1 MRTSRPSTRRSTSP
15 RIQPNVIPWYSVR
28 LPGSQSGARS
38 AMAAHIASQSHI
50 CSGVAPG
57 GIRGMP
63 AWWASAWRTVTL
75 SLPCAPNS
83 GQ

>member
-1 MRTSRPSTRRSTSP
+1 
-15 RIQPNVIPWYSVR
+15 
-28 LPGSQSGARS
+28 
-38 AMAAHIASQSHI
+38 MAAHIASQSHI